1 MNLTSSVALNLNC
14 AQIVKLYKKNYN
26 HFVQGI
32 FCHFFSKLNLVHNVI
47 VRNCSK
53 SLYCDDELEHFDIL
67 LNKTSFRWIWI
78 MQLTHSQQQDTMA
91 LPQSPA
97 TNHQKITSQD
107 LQVGISFCLCHHFLN
122 ICTFLVQQGLEN
134 KMDQDFLQ
142 LIIKAMRLPCSMQLM
157 LTYITNPDLKPH
169 KWAEE
174 VCPET
179 KPVTAV
185 KADLNPVL
193 AVISVAA
200 AAATAVVVSISVG
213 PVVRL
218 NNFITVK
225 FVKFLAPVSK
235 KNFWYSPTSKLYP
248 FTSAGPQTY
257 KDHLDGQK
265 HKKKEAAVRT
275 GLPMVI
281 LPPSR
286 TWKISINSRVLF
298 N

>member
-1 MNLTSSVALNLNC
+1 
-14 AQIVKLYKKNYN
+14 
-26 HFVQGI
+26 
-32 FCHFFSKLNLVHNVI
+32 
-47 VRNCSK
+47 
-53 SLYCDDELEHFDIL
+53 
-67 LNKTSFRWIWI
+67 

-107 LQVGISFCLCHHFLN
+107 LQVGISFCLCCPFLN
-122 ICTFLVQQGLEN
+122 ILTFLVQQGLEN

-142 LIIKAMRLPCSMQLM
+142 LIIKAMRLPCSMQHM

-218 NNFITVK
+218 NSFITVK

-235 KNFWYSPTSKLYP
+235 KLLIFANFKIVPLHFRRSTDLQRPLGWTKAQEERGSSSYRSSYGNITSSMYM
-248 FTSAGPQTY
+248 GNI
-257 KDHLDGQK
+257 D
-265 HKKKEAAVRT
+265 
-275 GLPMVI
+275 
-281 LPPSR
+281 
-286 TWKISINSRVLF
+286 
-298 N
+298 

>member
-1 MNLTSSVALNLNC
+1 
-14 AQIVKLYKKNYN
+14 
-26 HFVQGI
+26 
-32 FCHFFSKLNLVHNVI
+32 
-47 VRNCSK
+47 
-53 SLYCDDELEHFDIL
+53 
-67 LNKTSFRWIWI
+67 
-78 MQLTHSQQQDTMA
+78 MA

-235 KNFWYSPTSKLYP
+235 KTFDIRQLQNCTPSL
-248 FTSAGPQTY
+248 PQVHRLT
-257 KDHLDGQK
+257 K
-265 HKKKEAAVRT
+265 T
-275 GLPMVI
+275 
-281 LPPSR
+281 
-286 TWKISINSRVLF
+286 TWMDKSTRRKRQQFVPVFLW
-298 N
+298 